1 MKKTRLFVLFVV
13 LTVFVASLSISVMAQ
28 DEKQGGTLVFGRGGD
43 SVGLDPIQVTD
54 GESFKVTQQI
64 YDTLV
69 DYKPGTTE
77 VIPALATDWDISEDG
92 LTWTFHLR
100 ENVEFHDGNPF
111 NAEAVKW
118 NFDRWRLEDHPYHI
132 GGEFTYYGYM
142 FQGFPGIIEEVNVID
157 DYTVEFVLTEK
168 QAPFLNN
175 LAMVP
180 FGIASPE
187 AVKEWGE
194 DYFKHPVGTGAYK
207 FVEWNQGDRVIIEAN
222 KNYWRER
229 AYLDK
234 IIFRSIPDNAARF
247 MELQAGTIDMMD
259 GLSPEDVAAVE
270 DSSELMLTLRPSM
283 NVGYLAMN
291 FKFEPFDDVRVRR
304 AFNHAINKEAL
315 IGAFYSG
322 LGEPAKNP
330 MPPSIWG
337 YNDDIEPYEYDLEKA
352 KELLDEAGYQ
362 DGFEFDLWY
371 LPVPRPYIPQGK
383 FIGQAIQSYLSEIGV
398 EANLVTYDWST
409 YLDKTEHQ
417 EAPTYM
423 LGWTGDNGDPDNFLY
438 VLLDKTNSNNAYES
452 EELHEVL
459 VEAQKTMDQEK
470 RVELYREAQ
479 EIIHRDAP
487 WVPLVHSTPPLA
499 LKSNINNF
507 IPNPTGTEKLHRVW
521 LDK

>member
-1 MKKTRLFVLFVV
+1 MKKTRIFVFFVI
-13 LTVFVASLSISVMAQ
+13 LTVFIAGLSVSVLAQ
-28 DEKQGGTLVFGRGGD
+28 DAEKGGILVFGRGGD

-100 ENVEFHDGNPF
+100 ENVKFHDGNPF
-111 NAEAVKW
+111 NAEAVRW
-118 NFDRWRLEDHPYHI
+118 NFNRWRMEDHPYHI

-142 FQGFPGIIEEVNVID
+142 FQGFPGIIDEVNVVD
-157 DYTVEFVLTEK
+157 EYTVEFVLTEK

-222 KNYWRER
+222 ENYWRER

-234 IIFRSIPDNAARF
+234 IVFRSIPDNAARF

-270 DSSELMLTLRPSM
+270 DSSEL
-283 NVGYLAMN
+283 
-291 FKFEPFDDVRVRR
+291 
-304 AFNHAINKEAL
+304 
-315 IGAFYSG
+315 
-322 LGEPAKNP
+322 
-330 MPPSIWG
+330 
-337 YNDDIEPYEYDLEKA
+337 
-352 KELLDEAGYQ
+352 
-362 DGFEFDLWY
+362 
-371 LPVPRPYIPQGK
+371 
-383 FIGQAIQSYLSEIGV
+383 
-398 EANLVTYDWST
+398 
-409 YLDKTEHQ
+409 
-417 EAPTYM
+417 
-423 LGWTGDNGDPDNFLY
+423 
-438 VLLDKTNSNNAYES
+438 
-452 EELHEVL
+452 
-459 VEAQKTMDQEK
+459 
-470 RVELYREAQ
+470 
-479 EIIHRDAP
+479 
-487 WVPLVHSTPPLA
+487 
-499 LKSNINNF
+499 
-507 IPNPTGTEKLHRVW
+507 KL
-521 LDK
+521 